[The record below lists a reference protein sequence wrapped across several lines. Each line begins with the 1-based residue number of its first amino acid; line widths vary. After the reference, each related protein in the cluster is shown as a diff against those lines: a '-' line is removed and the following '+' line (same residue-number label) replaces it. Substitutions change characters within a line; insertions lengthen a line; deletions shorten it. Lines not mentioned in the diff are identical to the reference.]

1 MSVLKKKTIAAE
13 TKSDA
18 QKDSESRKR
27 KIYNVFLILI
37 VFLIVWRAADRKS
50 SIDKIGQKVAEPTG
64 KISGDVSRDII
75 VATTTSL
82 YDSGLLNM
90 IIPAFEKDSGYKVKV
105 IAVGTGEALEMGRRQ
120 VADLL
125 LVHAAELEKKFM
137 AAGCGD
143 RREEI
148 MASEFVIVGPA
159 SDPALI
165 RGKSFPEA
173 FSAIARLQMSFISRG
188 DNSGTHFL
196 EKKIWTEAGINPS
209 GKWYFQ
215 VGQGMAE
222 SLRIGSEKQAYILSD
237 YPTFHQL
244 GSKLQLEVLT
254 RDPACKNIYSAI
266 MVKNRNGQVNVAGAR
281 ALADFLVSEKAQK
294 LIYEFGGEPAEN
306 LRLFQP
312 LRLSLKENR

>member
-1 MSVLKKKTIAAE
+1 MSLLKKKTIATE

-18 QKDSESRKR
+18 QKDSGSRKR
-27 KIYNVFLILI
+27 KIYYVFLILI
-37 VFLIVWRAADRKS
+37 VFLIVWKAADRKS
-50 SIDKIGQKVAEPTG
+50 SIDKVGQKVAEPTG

-120 VADLL
+120 AADLL
-125 LVHAAELEKKFM
+125 LVHAPEVEKKFM
-137 AAGCGD
+137 EAGYGE

-148 MASEFVIVGPA
+148 MTSEFVIAGPA
-159 SDPALI
+159 SDPAQI

-222 SLRIGSEKQAYILSD
+222 SLRIASEKQAYIFSD

-244 GSKLQLEVLT
+244 RSKLQLEVLT
-254 RDPACKNIYSAI
+254 RDPAYKNIYSAI
-266 MVKNRNGQVNVAGAR
+266 IVKNRDGQVNVAGAR
-281 ALADFLVSEKAQK
+281 ALTDFLVSEKAQK
-294 LIYEFGGEPAEN
+294 LIYEFGAQPGKD
-306 LRLFQP
+306 LRLFHP
-312 LRLSLKENR
+312 LRIGLKENR